1 MTKTAEPKIAL
12 VIPDAA
18 PEGEDRAGGGFGAR
32 NALNAVTG
40 VVGQG
45 RVVLE
50 ESLRLGR
57 ELTKITVGSSDVG
70 PAAGDRRFT
79 DQAWTNNPIYR
90 RVQQTYLASVDAV
103 ESVVEDLG
111 RRVDDRHAREA
122 AFVSTVLTS
131 ALAPTNYLPT
141 NPAAVKEAFDTGG
154 MSLVRGARN
163 YVSDL
168 RHNGGMPRMVDPDAF
183 TVGVDLAVTPGAV
196 VSRDEVAE
204 VLQYTPTTETVY
216 ERPVLV
222 VPPPIGRYYFLDL
235 RPGRSFVE
243 HAVSRGLQ
251 TFMLAWRNPQAEQSD
266 WDLDT
271 YAQRVSDAID
281 EVREITGSDDVNVI
295 GFCAGGLITTA
306 LLNHLAATGDTRVHS
321 MSYAVTMLDFADPA
335 GLAAFSGPRLLQLVK
350 GRSRRNGII
359 SARDMGSAF
368 TWMRPNDLVF
378 NYVVNNYLMGRTP
391 PAFDILS
398 WNADGTNLPGAL
410 HVQFL
415 DIFENNTLAT
425 PGAMTALGTPVD
437 LGRITVPTFVSGA
450 IADHLTSWKNCYRTT
465 QLLSGDTKF
474 VLSFSGH
481 IASLVN
487 PPGNPKSHYWE
498 GGEPGPDPE
507 AWLDAATKKTGSWWE
522 SWADWVSERAGER
535 ITASTRLGSDE
546 HTVLGDAPGLYVR
559 DLKAGIPV

>member
-1 MTKTAEPKIAL
+1 MTKTAETKVAL
-12 VIPDAA
+12 VTPDAT
-18 PEGEDRAGGGFGAR
+18 PDGQDRAGGFGVR
-32 NALNAVTG
+32 SAVSAVAG
-40 VVGQG
+40 AVGQG
-45 RVVLE
+45 RVVLD

-57 ELTKITVGSSDVG
+57 ELTKIAVGRSEVAPHG
-70 PAAGDRRFT
+70 GDRRFT
-79 DQAWTNNPIYR
+79 DQAWTSNPLYH
-90 RVQQTYLASVDAV
+90 RVQQTYLASVDAIDG
-103 ESVVEDLG
+103 VVEEWG
-111 RRVDDRHAREA
+111 RRVDQRRAQEA
-122 AFVSTVLTS
+122 AFVSAVLTS

-168 RHNGGMPRMVDPDAF
+168 RRNGGMPQMVDPDAF

-196 VSRDEVAE
+196 VARDEVAE

-222 VPPPIGRYYFLDL
+222 VPPPIGRFYFLDL

-243 HAVSRGLQ
+243 HAVSRGLR
-251 TFMLAWRNPQAEQSD
+251 TFMLAWRNPQAEQGD

-335 GLAAFSGPRLLQLVK
+335 GLAAFSGPSLLKLVK

-391 PAFDILS
+391 PAFDILA

-415 DIFENNTLAT
+415 DIFEDNSLAT
-425 PGAMTALGTPVD
+425 PGAMTSLGTPVD

-450 IADHLTSWKNCYRTT
+450 IADHLTSWKNCYRSRGVARRGDEEDR
-465 QLLSGDTKF
+465 QLVGT
-474 VLSFSGH
+474 VG
-481 IASLVN
+481 
-487 PPGNPKSHYWE
+487 
-498 GGEPGPDPE
+498 
-507 AWLDAATKKTGSWWE
+507 
-522 SWADWVSERAGER
+522 
-535 ITASTRLGSDE
+535 RLGLRTGRRAN
-546 HTVLGDAPGLYVR
+546 HRQYTPGQH
-559 DLKAGIPV
+559 